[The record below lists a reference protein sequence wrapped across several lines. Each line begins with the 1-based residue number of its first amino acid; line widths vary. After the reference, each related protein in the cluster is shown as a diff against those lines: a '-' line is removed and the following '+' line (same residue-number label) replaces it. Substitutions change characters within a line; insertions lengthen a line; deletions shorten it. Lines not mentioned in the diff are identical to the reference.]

1 MKLVQF
7 VTRSDTVGGAQKYIL
22 ETSCRFRDDGHEV
35 TVISGDYGVFG
46 KEVESK
52 GLNYIGLDSMV
63 RNVSLYKDVKSI
75 VDFRSAVRL
84 LKPDVVIIHSAK
96 AGLIGRLALMGFSN
110 KKIFIAHGWSHIR
123 ASHLINKI
131 LYGFIERAL
140 SSCCDKVICISK
152 NDLIFANEKLLI
164 SKEKTSLLYSGVREP
179 NASNELPATNSY
191 NILTVTR
198 FQHPK
203 DFDTLLKAMNVV
215 NKFHNNWTIT
225 VLGEGETL
233 DFYKRK
239 IFELG
244 LSDKFKFLG
253 FQEELAN
260 FYTNSDLVILISK
273 SEGLPLSLIEAMSYR
288 KPILASNVGGVSELI
303 DDGVTGYLVPPS
315 DYLTLSQA
323 FFKIFSTTKD
333 ELAVLGENSYIKYKR
348 EFNFDKMIKSLY
360 EHFES

>member
-35 TVISGDYGVFG
+35 TVISGGNGVFS
-46 KEVESK
+46 KEVERK
-52 GLNYIGLDSMV
+52 RLNYIGLSSMV
-63 RNVSLYKDVKSI
+63 REVSLYEDVKSI
-75 VDFRSAVRL
+75 VAFRSTIKL

-96 AGLIGRLALMGFSN
+96 AGLIGRLALIGLTH

-123 ASHLINKI
+123 ASKFIGKI
-131 LYGFIERAL
+131 LYGFIEKFL
-140 SSCCDKVICISK
+140 SLFCNKVICISK
-152 NDLIFANEKLLI
+152 HDFVFANDKLFI
-164 SKEKTSLLYSGVREP
+164 SKKKTSLLYSGVREP
-179 NASNELPATNSY
+179 VASNECSDADFY

-203 DFDTLLKAMNVV
+203 DFDTLLNAMNIV
-215 NKFHNNWTIT
+215 NKVHSNWVIT
-225 VLGEGETL
+225 VLGDGEE
-233 DFYKRK
+233 FEYYQYKT
-239 IFELG
+239 IELG

-253 FQEELAN
+253 FQGELDK
-260 FYTNSDLVILISK
+260 FYKNSDLVILISK

-315 DYLTLSQA
+315 DYLTLSQTL
-323 FFKIFSTTKD
+323 FKIFSTTKD
-333 ELAVLGENSYIKYKR
+333 ELTVLGQNSYEKYKR
-348 EFNFDKMIKSLY
+348 EFSFDEMIKSLY
-360 EHFES
+360 EHF